1 MNVRKSEETG
11 GNAFRLLSIDGE
23 ARGLARGHPVSRRS
37 PGKRGPISVEEL
49 ALRIDHALR
58 HIDDRIELNR
68 NPLVRL
74 PFIQDLAHARYSDCV
89 HPCAVALRHVVR
101 RAVDETLADLQEEE
115 RGMRRLR
122 QFLHLYASGS
132 SVKAASKQLG
142 LSREHCS
149 RVLKKQ
155 VVLFVAEKFSRLVR
169 SKSVALAD

>member
-1 MNVRKSEETG
+1 MTVRKSKETG

-23 ARGLARGHPVSRRS
+23 ARSLPRGHSVSRQS
-37 PGKRGPISVEEL
+37 PGKRGPISVEGL

-74 PFIQDLAHARYSDCV
+74 PAIQDRAQSRYANCV
-89 HPCAVALRHVVR
+89 HPRAIALRDVVL
-101 RAVDETLADLQEEE
+101 RAVDEIIADLQDEPSL
-115 RGMRRLR
+115 RRLR
-122 QFLHLYASGS
+122 ELLHLYASGS
-132 SVKAASKQLG
+132 SVKDASAQLG

-155 VVLFVAEKFSRLVR
+155 ATQVVAEKFSYLVR
-169 SKSVALAD
+169 SKSM

>member
-1 MNVRKSEETG
+1 MNVRKSKG
-11 GNAFRLLSIDGE
+11 IDGNVFRLLSIDGE
-23 ARGLARGHPVSRRS
+23 SRALARGHPVSRRS

-58 HIDDRIELNR
+58 HIDDRVELNR

-74 PFIQDLAHARYSDCV
+74 PVIQDLAHARYANCV
-89 HPCAVALRHVVR
+89 HPCAVALRHIVR
-101 RAVDETLADLQEEE
+101 RAVDETLADLQEEP
-115 RGMRRLR
+115 GLGRLR

-132 SVKAASKQLG
+132 SVKNASAELG

-155 VVLFVAEKFSRLVR
+155 VVLFVAEKFSYLVR
-169 SKSVALAD
+169 SKSAALVG